1 MCFICPLSGLAVP
14 GYLPGC
20 RCISRMLTLVGCLQS
35 LLQSSC
41 FGSRTSK
48 PPVLCHCSPCGPCQ
62 TSLSQEA
69 LEFISGSPPLPYC
82 AVKSSSITYVVKR
95 VWKLNLLPPLPVFF
109 CHLWLQLLKECFCK
123 RAPSSRG
130 RKQTPS
136 TVLFAHCPF
145 WFFLSRIYCC
155 SPGSCVIKWGEVELL
170 CGPSLFLLSNSSSM
184 ALALRWWLV
193 PQDEKLPSL
202 CTYVF
207 ATCLQL
213 NCPSEI
219 WCIKCRI
226 LVHFMLHSLLSN
238 FRMGY
243 ITCRTTSDF

>member
-41 FGSRTSK
+41 FGSRTSQ

-123 RAPSSRG
+123 RAPSSQG

-145 WFFLSRIYCC
+145 WFFLS
-155 SPGSCVIKWGEVELL
+155 
-170 CGPSLFLLSNSSSM
+170 FLSEYTV
-184 ALALRWWLV
+184 V
-193 PQDEKLPSL
+193 PQDLVWSSEMGWNCSVAHLCFSWATLVQWLWPWDDDLSLRMKSCLLCAHMCLPLAYSL
-202 CTYVF
+202 T
-207 ATCLQL
+207 AHLKSGAL
-213 NCPSEI
+213 NAGS
-219 WCIKCRI
+219 
-226 LVHFMLHSLLSN
+226 HS
-238 FRMGY
+238 
-243 ITCRTTSDF
+243 

>member
-1 MCFICPLSGLAVP
+1 MSENWI
-14 GYLPGC
+14 
-20 RCISRMLTLVGCLQS
+20 
-35 LLQSSC
+35 
-41 FGSRTSK
+41 
-48 PPVLCHCSPCGPCQ
+48 
-62 TSLSQEA
+62 
-69 LEFISGSPPLPYC
+69 
-82 AVKSSSITYVVKR
+82 
-95 VWKLNLLPPLPVFF
+95 F
-109 CHLWLQLLKECFCK
+109 CHHCLCFSVICDYSCWKNAFAKGLHHLREGSKHPLQCCLPILIL
-123 RAPSSRG
+123 S
-130 RKQTPS
+130 
-136 TVLFAHCPF
+136 
-145 WFFLSRIYCC
+145 FLSFRIYCC
-155 SPGSCVIKWGEVELL
+155 SPGSCVIKWDGVELL

-226 LVHFMLHSLLSN
+226 PLLVHFMLHSLLSN